1 MFVFVAVLSLSLSLS
16 LWSACVLRLYLWWYS
31 LLLDRGRAASSVEVP
46 KEWPVIPE
54 LRSRCSFMPGLTTY
68 NSVNLV
74 QRVVVHHVVRVA
86 QLDQR
91 VFDLKTT
98 QLIAA

>member
-1 MFVFVAVLSLSLSLS
+1 M
-16 LWSACVLRLYLWWYS
+16 R
-31 LLLDRGRAASSVEVP
+31 
-46 KEWPVIPE
+46 
-54 LRSRCSFMPGLTTY
+54 GLTTY

-98 QLIAA
+98 QLIADYTADNILHLDLHYMCHVDSAL